1 MRDAD
6 PGGDAAPARPGHQM
20 QLDLGVPPDL
30 GPAPGE
36 GGGRGRTP
44 YKQRLG
50 AVGEERA
57 AAWYLARGYE
67 VVARNWRCR
76 DGELD
81 LVVAGHGH
89 VVFCEV
95 KTRTSDRFGLP
106 AEAVTA
112 RKQQRL
118 RLLAARF
125 LREEP
130 QAVAATATA
139 TALRFD
145 VASVRNGRVSVIEGA
160 F

>member
-1 MRDAD
+1 VRDAD
-6 PGGDAAPARPGHQM
+6 PGGDDAPTARPGHQM
-20 QLDLGVPPDL
+20 QLDLGAPTDL
-30 GPAPGE
+30 GPGPE
-36 GGGRGRTP
+36 HGGGRGRTP

-57 AAWYLARGYE
+57 AAWYLARGYQ

-81 LVVAGHGH
+81 LVVTGHGQ

-95 KTRTSDRFGLP
+95 KTRTSERYGLP

-118 RLLAARF
+118 RGLAARF
-125 LREEP
+125 LRENP
-130 QAVAATATA
+130 QAA

-145 VASVRNGRVSVIEGA
+145 VASVRSGRVSVIEAA